1 MTCTRLACATHAYI
15 QTHMPFN
22 IFNSCDIRY
31 AHVHQPAY
39 PAASLCPPCPKPSLL
54 TLQLQQTN
62 QHAITHTVACTSHAI
77 HTSCCTSNHHLI
89 PILLSL
95 VFRAG
100 PQLDLPH
107 DVTPQQLEVL
117 LNGLLQNEEKMP
129 YSFYV
134 EEQELASGLGEFLAT
149 NKVSVEAALRITY
162 MPQAVFRVRPVARC
176 TSSMPGEP
184 AGNTGV
190 WCI

>member
-1 MTCTRLACATHAYI
+1 M
-15 QTHMPFN
+15 
-22 IFNSCDIRY
+22 
-31 AHVHQPAY
+31 HVHQRVY
-39 PAASLCPPCPKPSLL
+39 PAASLSLSWLQPSLL
-54 TLQLQQTN
+54 VLQLQHTN
-62 QHAITHTVACTSHAI
+62 QHAITHPLLAVHPTSAI
-77 HTSCCTSNHHLI
+77 LVVYP
-89 PILLSL
+89 PISSLKPNPLLLPL
-95 VFRAG
+95 VLRAG

-134 EEQELASGLGEFLAT
+134 EEQELAGGLGEFLAT

-184 AGNTGV
+184 AGSEEA
-190 WCI
+190 